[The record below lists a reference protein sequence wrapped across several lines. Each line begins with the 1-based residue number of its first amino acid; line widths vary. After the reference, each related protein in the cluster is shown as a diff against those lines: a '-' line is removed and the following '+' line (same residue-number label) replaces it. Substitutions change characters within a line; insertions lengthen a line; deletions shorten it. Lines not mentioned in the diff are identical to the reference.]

1 MAAKPQQT
9 HLLSRPHFTMSMLPL
24 TWGALTPP
32 SPHFSTI
39 SAKVKS
45 WIRSG
50 LEDFSIS
57 RASVEWGIPVP
68 NDQKQ
73 IIYVWFDA
81 LLGDILR
88 FHAVYWPAML
98 MSAELKLPKMVFD
111 HGFLTMDGTRMGK
124 SLGNTLEPNEL
135 VQKFGSD
142 AVRYFFLGKMEF
154 GSDGDYAKDRFIN
167 IVNAHLANT
176 LGNLLNRTLRL
187 LMKTAK
193 QLW

>member
-81 LLGDILR
+81 LLGD
-88 FHAVYWPAML
+88 
-98 MSAELKLPKMVFD
+98 
-111 HGFLTMDGTRMGK
+111 GTRMGK